1 MTDDELIQR
10 AKEGCHEAFT
20 ELYEK
25 YYSRVRHTVYS
36 ILREADYL
44 DDIVQEIFAKIYVDL
59 PLFRGNSLFSTWITS
74 IAHAK
79 TYDFLRVT
87 RQRKDEYLSELYLMY
102 PSADDQEQDFSGEQE
117 RQLLGV
123 LIAELPEH
131 LSVVAKMRIQNKTC
145 AQIAK
150 KLNVTENAVEK
161 RNVQLQELLPKK
173 WKQYQTDHERNSDQ

>member
-20 ELYEK
+20 SLYER
-25 YYSRVRHTVYS
+25 YHSRVRYTVYS
-36 ILREADYL
+36 ILRQSDYL

-79 TYDFLRVT
+79 TYDFLRGN
-87 RQRKDEYLSELYLMY
+87 RHRKEEYLNELYLTY
-102 PSADDQEQDFSGEQE
+102 ASDDNQEDDLRCRQE
-117 RQLLGV
+117 RQLLDV

-131 LSVVAKMRIQNKTC
+131 LSVVAQMRIQNKTC
-145 AQIAK
+145 AQIAE
-150 KLNVTENAVEK
+150 KLNVTENAVKK

-173 WKQYQTDHERNSDQ
+173 WKQYQTDYERDSDQ